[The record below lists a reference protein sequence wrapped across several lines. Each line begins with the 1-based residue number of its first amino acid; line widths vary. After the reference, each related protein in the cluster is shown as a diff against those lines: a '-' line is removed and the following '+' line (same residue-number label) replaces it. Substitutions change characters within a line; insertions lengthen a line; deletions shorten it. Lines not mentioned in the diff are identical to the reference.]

1 MNVKSVAIS
10 SLAKIALGSK
20 LWASAR
26 HLVSSIDTDKN
37 LTNAEKRESV
47 FRDLKI
53 IAGDI
58 GSIIINCAIELALLW
73 IRGITV

>member
-1 MNVKSVAIS
+1 MNMKSVAIS

-20 LWASAR
+20 LWADAR